1 MVDAGGD
8 DVECRAHM
16 MFEGSIARKKIVGEL
31 GHVLGT
37 RLCAEKDGIAMLEY
51 ITPNSNVY
59 MLLAKSTISTLLHI
73 IFTLHYIPDAGT
85 VSIY

>member
-59 MLLAKSTISTLLHI
+59 MLLAKSTIYESRVAHA
-73 IFTLHYIPDAGT
+73 H
-85 VSIY
+85 VSVACPLPGH

>member
-37 RLCAEKDGIAMLEY
+37 RLCAEKDGIA
-51 ITPNSNVY
+51 I
-59 MLLAKSTISTLLHI
+59 KSSQVKSSQVNLIRFSLYHMC
-73 IFTLHYIPDAGT
+73 
-85 VSIY
+85 